1 MILGSIEAG
10 GTKFVC
16 GIGNE
21 QGEVL
26 ERISIPTKTPDETI
40 PEVIEFFKK
49 RKVDAIGIGTF
60 GPIDV
65 KKIESNL
72 WSCFKYTETGLAKLS
87 VFPDCVGRITSAD
100 RFYDRCQRGGT
111 W

>member
-1 MILGSIEAG
+1 MQMILGSIEAG

-40 PEVIEFFKK
+40 PEVIEFLKNEK
-49 RKVDAIGIGTF
+49 WR
-60 GPIDV
+60 PS
-65 KKIESNL
+65 E
-72 WSCFKYTETGLAKLS
+72 LARL
-87 VFPDCVGRITSAD
+87 VLLM
-100 RFYDRCQRGGT
+100 
-111 W
+111 